1 MIAWRAASPST
12 MATFDH
18 EYCEQERQLLKLTD
32 DEFRDKPE
40 LQARVIRCISLARQI
55 KKLKQMESEVKSN
68 RPVVKLLLPRNI
80 SFIAAA
86 KAGIMDG
93 AFMYAA
99 DQVATLSLGDW
110 KGTMLV
116 LGSFFSQY
124 WFYDPTNPGNHFN
137 HMISRCMFIALNSP
151 YFYSFG
157 GLNLSVAVAGF
168 VDNILWRTNAY
179 LHDLPVGGDSSC
191 LILRDSMVLCLYVL
205 VPTVLPAPLQR
216 SYWPLPRYITES
228 IRKVNFAP
236 CALSLLFEI
245 GILFGTIYRYLHCL
259 VMYQLPRLF
268 HLAWVIVLVSLQWV
282 SIEFQR
288 VATHFSKPKDSLK
301 YEAIDKSTDQI
312 RLLVLQPKTRF
323 GLVKC
328 NLESRSLD
336 SAGSFEAI
344 SYRWSDNG
352 QPMAIL
358 VGRQR
363 KIVSNTVYL
372 LLRSLQ
378 SDSKRVLWLDSICI
392 NQDDKEEKEWQ
403 IPLMRKV
410 YSLATR
416 VIGWVGDSPASAGAL
431 RYLSQLPAALNSKSK
446 SRTDKIWHARE
457 NHRFKDSFNR
467 NWSAVESLLEHTWF
481 SRVWVMQG
489 KNFI

>member
-1 MIAWRAASPST
+1 

-18 EYCEQERQLLKLTD
+18 EYSERERQALKRAD
-32 DEFRDKPE
+32 DLFGEEPE
-40 LQARVIRCISLARQI
+40 LHAKITQYISLVREY
-55 KKLKQMESEVKSN
+55 KNLKQMKSEVESN
-68 RPVVKLLLPRNI
+68 WPVVKLLLPRNI

-93 AFMYAA
+93 ALMYAA
-99 DQVATLSLGDW
+99 DQVATASLGNW
-110 KGTMLV
+110 KGRMLIPGTF
-116 LGSFFSQY
+116 LFRH
-124 WFYDPTNPGNHFN
+124 WLYDYADQGNQSIPMLF
-137 HMISRCMFIALNSP
+137 RCSFIALNAP
-151 YFYSFG
+151 YFYSLG

-168 VDNILWRTNAY
+168 VDNILWRIGAY
-179 LHDLPVGGDSSC
+179 RHDWPVDGDSVR
-191 LILRDSMVLCLYVL
+191 LILRDSMLLCLYVL
-205 VPTVLPAPLQR
+205 VPTVLPAPLQM
-216 SYWPLPRYITES
+216 SYWPLPRYVTES
-228 IRKVNFAP
+228 TRKVVFAP
-236 CALSLLFEI
+236 WALSLLFEI
-245 GILFGTIYRYLHCL
+245 GILFGTIYRYLRSL

-268 HLAWVIVLVSLQWV
+268 HLAWVMVLLSLQWV
-282 SIEFQR
+282 SIKFQR
-288 VATHFSKPKDSLK
+288 VATHYSKPKDSLK

-323 GLVKC
+323 GLVEC
-328 NLESRSLD
+328 TLELRSLD
-336 SAGSFEAI
+336 SPGSFEAI

-358 VGRQR
+358 VDGQR

-372 LLRSLQ
+372 LLQSLQ
-378 SDSKRVLWLDSICI
+378 SDSKRALWLDSICI
-392 NQDDKEEKEWQ
+392 NQDDNEEKEWQ

-410 YSLATR
+410 YSSATR
-416 VIGWVGDSPASAGAL
+416 VIGWVGGSSASAGAL
-431 RYLSQLPAALNSKSK
+431 EYLSQLPAALNSNSK

>member
-1 MIAWRAASPST
+1 

-18 EYCEQERQLLKLTD
+18 EYSEQERQLLKIAD
-32 DEFRDKPE
+32 DEFEDKPE
-40 LQARVIRCISLARQI
+40 LRAKVIKCIGLARQL
-55 KKLKQMESEVKSN
+55 KKLKQMEREAKQMESEVESN

-86 KAGIMDG
+86 KTGIMDG

-99 DQVATLSLGDW
+99 DQVATASLGDW
-110 KGTMLV
+110 KGRMLIP
-116 LGSFFSQY
+116 GSFLFEH
-124 WFYDPTNPGNHFN
+124 WFYDPANLGNPFN
-137 HMISRCMFIALNSP
+137 HMMFQCIFIALNSP

-157 GLNLSVAVAGF
+157 GLNLSIAAAGF
-168 VDNILWRTNAY
+168 DANILPRINAY
-179 LHDLPVGGDSSC
+179 LHDWPVDGDSVR

-205 VPTVLPAPLQR
+205 VPTVLPAPRQI
-216 SYWPLPRYITES
+216 SYWPLPRYVTES
-228 IRKVNFAP
+228 TWKVTFAP
-236 CALSLLFEI
+236 WALSLLFEI
-245 GILFGTIYRYLHCL
+245 GILFGTIYRYLRRL
-259 VMYQLPRLF
+259 IMYQLPRLF
-268 HLAWVIVLVSLQWV
+268 HLAWVIALLSLQWFL
-282 SIEFQR
+282 IEFQR
-288 VATHFSKPKDSLK
+288 VATHYSKPKDGLK
-301 YEAIDKSTDQI
+301 YKSIDKPADQI

-323 GLVKC
+323 GLIEC
-328 NLESRSLD
+328 SLEPRSLD

-358 VGRQR
+358 VDQQR

-392 NQDDKEEKEWQ
+392 NQDDEKEKERQ

-410 YSLATR
+410 YSSATR

-431 RYLSQLPAALNSKSK
+431 RYLSQLPTALNSNSN

-457 NHRFKDSFNR
+457 NHRFKDSFDQ

-489 KNFI
+489 KNCTYRP

>member
-1 MIAWRAASPST
+1 

-18 EYCEQERQLLKLTD
+18 EYSERERQLLKRAD
-32 DEFRDKPE
+32 DLFGDKPE
-40 LQARVIRCISLARQI
+40 LQAQI
-55 KKLKQMESEVKSN
+55 TQYINLVHQYKKLKQMESEVESK

-80 SFIAAA
+80 SCIAAA

-99 DQVATLSLGDW
+99 DQVATASLGNW
-110 KGTMLV
+110 KGRMLIP
-116 LGSFFSQY
+116 GTFFLQH
-124 WFYDPTNPGNHFN
+124 WFYDSANAGNHLN
-137 HMISRCMFIALNSP
+137 HMIFRCNFIALNSP

-179 LHDLPVGGDSSC
+179 LRDWPVDGDSLR

-205 VPTVLPAPLQR
+205 VPTVLPAPLQG
-216 SYWPLPRYITES
+216 SYWPLPRYVTES
-228 IRKVNFAP
+228 TRKVSLAP
-236 CALSLLFEI
+236 LALSLLFEI
-245 GILFGTIYRYLHCL
+245 GILFGTIYRYLHRL

-268 HLAWVIVLVSLQWV
+268 YLAWVIVLLSLQWV

-288 VATHFSKPKDSLK
+288 VATHCSKPKDSLK

-410 YSLATR
+410 YSSATR